1 MLIIILIAVAVVLVA
16 AIAITLAVILKEPED
31 DGLILNNV
39 YAAGVDL
46 SGMTQEEAKT
56 ALKNATGN
64 TYTQLDMTVQILSQ
78 TLLLS
83 PKDTGARL
91 DVDAV
96 VKAAYNYGRTGS
108 QSDQQKDKNQAM
120 MSSYHVPI
128 LQYLNLNTNYI
139 QQQLAAVGETYST
152 TLSQPTITVTGDRP
166 SMTQDSY
173 DTSVVWQTISV
184 FMGTAEYGLSIDDL
198 YQQILDAYSSNL
210 FHVSAECSVLAPDS
224 VDVDALHA
232 QHCIAPVDAQID
244 DKYNTTPEVYG
255 YGFDLEAVRTQIAS
269 AKYGDTIEIPLQFIR
284 PSITA
289 EDLSGNLFQDLL
301 GEATTTI
308 SGSNDLKQNLI
319 QACKDING
327 LVLKS
332 GDVFSFNAVIG
343 QPTTRGGYR
352 QVQILVD
359 KKLEKVV
366 GGGISQVAST
376 LYIAALKAEL
386 TVAERYN
393 HGYAPT
399 FVEPGLDADIAYGSK
414 DLRFTND
421 TDEPMRV
428 EAVVEGNT
436 VTIRLWGT
444 DDRDYTVE
452 ISNEIVMT
460 YEPVTLVQVLPENN
474 PDGHLDG
481 KILVSGI
488 AGYDVITYITYTYSD
503 GTTSEQEYEVGQS
516 HYDKRNQVVVKIV
529 TEVVPEPTEPSE
541 PGDITEPSEPGGIT
555 EPSEPEEP

>member
-1 MLIIILIAVAVVLVA
+1 M
-16 AIAITLAVILKEPED
+16 
-31 DGLILNNV
+31 
-39 YAAGVDL
+39 
-46 SGMTQEEAKT
+46 
-56 ALKNATGN
+56 
-64 TYTQLDMTVQILSQ
+64 
-78 TLLLS
+78 
-83 PKDTGARL
+83 
-91 DVDAV
+91 
-96 VKAAYNYGRTGS
+96 
-108 QSDQQKDKNQAM
+108 
-120 MSSYHVPI
+120 
-128 LQYLNLNTNYI
+128 
-139 QQQLAAVGETYST
+139 
-152 TLSQPTITVTGDRP
+152 
-166 SMTQDSY
+166 
-173 DTSVVWQTISV
+173 
-184 FMGTAEYGLSIDDL
+184 
-198 YQQILDAYSSNL
+198 
-210 FHVSAECSVLAPDS
+210 
-224 VDVDALHA
+224 
-232 QHCIAPVDAQID
+232 
-244 DKYNTTPEVYG
+244 
-255 YGFDLEAVRTQIAS
+255 
-269 AKYGDTIEIPLQFIR
+269 
-284 PSITA
+284 
-289 EDLSGNLFQDLL
+289 
-301 GEATTTI
+301 
-308 SGSNDLKQNLI
+308 
-319 QACKDING
+319 
-327 LVLKS
+327 
-332 GDVFSFNAVIG
+332 
-343 QPTTRGGYR
+343 
-352 QVQILVD
+352 QILVD

-386 TVAERYN
+386 TVVERYN

-541 PGDITEPSEPGGIT
+541 PGDITEPSEPGDIT

>member
-16 AIAITLAVILKEPED
+16 AIAITLAIILKEPED

-46 SGMTQEEAKT
+46 SGMTPEEAKT
-56 ALKNATGN
+56 ALENATGN
-64 TYTQLDMTVQILSQ
+64 TYTQLDMSVQILSQ

-83 PKDTGARL
+83 PKDTGVKL

-128 LQYLNLNTNYI
+128 LQYLNLDTDYI
-139 QQQLAAVGETYST
+139 QQQLAKVGEAYST
-152 TLSQPTITVTGDRP
+152 TLSQPTITVTGDKP

-173 DTSVVWQTISV
+173 DTSVVWQTISI

-210 FHVSAECSVLAPDS
+210 FQVSAECSVLAPDG
-224 VDVDALHA
+224 VDVDALYA
-232 QHCIAPVDAQID
+232 QHCTAPVDAQID

-255 YGFDLEAVRTQIAS
+255 YGFDLETVRTQIAS
-269 AKYGDTIEIPLQFIR
+269 AKYGETVEIPLQFIR
-284 PSITA
+284 PAITA
-289 EDLSGNLFQDLL
+289 EDLSGDLFQDLL

-308 SGSNDLKQNLI
+308 SGSNDLKLNLI
-319 QACKDING
+319 QACKGING

-332 GDVFSFNAVIG
+332 GDVFSFNTVIG

-376 LYIAALKAEL
+376 LYIAAIKAEL
-386 TVAERYN
+386 TVVERYN

-399 FVEPGLDADIAYGSK
+399 FVEPGLDADIAYGKK

-421 TDEPMRV
+421 TDQPMRV
-428 EAVVEGNT
+428 EAVVEGNK
-436 VTIRLWGT
+436 VIIRLWGT
-444 DDRDYTVE
+444 DDRDYTVG
-452 ISNEIVMT
+452 IVNETVMT
-460 YEPVTLVQVLPENN
+460 YDPVTLVQTMPENN

-481 KILVSGI
+481 EILVSGI

-516 HYDKRNQVVVKIV
+516 HYDKRNQVIVKIV
-529 TEVVPEPTEPSE
+529 TEVVPEPTDPSEPGDITEPSE
-541 PGDITEPSEPGGIT
+541 PGDITEPSEP
-555 EPSEPEEP
+555 EEP

>member
-1 MLIIILIAVAVVLVA
+1 M
-16 AIAITLAVILKEPED
+16 
-31 DGLILNNV
+31 
-39 YAAGVDL
+39 AG
-46 SGMTQEEAKT
+46 
-56 ALKNATGN
+56 
-64 TYTQLDMTVQILSQ
+64 
-78 TLLLS
+78 
-83 PKDTGARL
+83 R
-91 DVDAV
+91 
-96 VKAAYNYGRTGS
+96 YGT
-108 QSDQQKDKNQAM
+108 DKLKDKNQAM

-210 FHVSAECSVLAPDS
+210 FHVSAECSVLAPGS
-224 VDVDALHA
+224 VDVDTLHA
-232 QHCIAPVDAQID
+232 QHCIAPVHAQID

-308 SGSNDLKQNLI
+308 SGSNDLKLNLI

-386 TVAERYN
+386 TVVERYN

-488 AGYDVITYITYTYSD
+488 EGYDVITYITYIYND
-503 GTTSEQEYEVGQS
+503 ETTNDETTDEHKYEVGQS

-529 TEVVPEPTEPSE
+529 SDETPEPSDPTEPSE
-541 PGDITEPSEPGGIT
+541 PGDFTEPSD
-555 EPSEPEEP
+555 PEEP

>member
-1 MLIIILIAVAVVLVA
+1 MLIIILIAVAVLLVA
-16 AIAITLAVILKEPED
+16 AIAITLAIILKEPED

-46 SGMTQEEAKT
+46 SGMTPEEAKT
-56 ALKNATGN
+56 ALKNATDN
-64 TYTQLDMTVQILSQ
+64 TYTQLDMSVQILSQ

-83 PKDTGARL
+83 PKDTGAKL

-128 LQYLNLNTNYI
+128 LQYLNLDTDYI
-139 QQQLAAVGETYST
+139 QQQLAKVGEVYST
-152 TLSQPTITVTGDRP
+152 TLSQPTVTVTGDKP
-166 SMTQDSY
+166 SMTQSSY
-173 DTSVVWQTISV
+173 DTSVVWQTISI

-210 FHVSAECSVLAPDS
+210 FQVSAECSVLAPDG
-224 VDVDALHA
+224 VDVDALYA
-232 QHCIAPVDAQID
+232 QHCTAPVDAQID
-244 DKYNTTPEVYG
+244 NKYNTTPEVYG
-255 YGFDLEAVRTQIAS
+255 YGFDLETARTLIAS
-269 AKYGDTIEIPLQFIR
+269 AKYGETVEIPLQFIR
-284 PSITA
+284 PAITA
-289 EDLSGNLFQDLL
+289 EDLSGDLFQDLL

-308 SGSNDLKQNLI
+308 SGSNDLKLNLI

-332 GDVFSFNAVIG
+332 GDVFSFNTVIG

-386 TVAERYN
+386 TVVERYN

-399 FVEPGLDADIAYGSK
+399 FVEPGLDADIAYGKK

-421 TDEPMRV
+421 TDQPMRV
-428 EAVVEGNT
+428 EAVVEGNK

-444 DDRDYTVE
+444 DDRDYTVG
-452 ISNEIVMT
+452 IVNETVVT
-460 YEPVTLVQVLPENN
+460 YAPVILEQILPENN

-481 KILVSGI
+481 EILVSGI
-488 AGYDVITYITYTYSD
+488 EGYDVITYITYTYSD

-529 TEVVPEPTEPSE
+529 TEEVPEPTDPSDPSNPSD
-541 PGDITEPSEPGGIT
+541 PGDITEPSEP
-555 EPSEPEEP
+555 EEP